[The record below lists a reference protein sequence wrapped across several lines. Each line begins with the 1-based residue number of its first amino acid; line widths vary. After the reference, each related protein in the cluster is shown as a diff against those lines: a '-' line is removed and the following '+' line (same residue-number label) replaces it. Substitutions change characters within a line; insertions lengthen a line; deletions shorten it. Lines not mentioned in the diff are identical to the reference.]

1 MIYEKLRTLP
11 RSEFPIV
18 SFKISV
24 TGSRLKFNI
33 RLCEQLS
40 QIIVDFVIN
49 VSGSIL
55 VMQLDFVGIPVELV
69 LPTQAQFISAV
80 SRNGNRTDTTVVAD
94 TLERDERTDR
104 HILYTVSGCI
114 TERSRNRPVGYPESL
129 TIIHFSLE
137 EIVMSPALTMLFV
150 INGKVLRSP
159 FWFTEIVVVLSMFS
173 IAFVP

>member
-69 LPTQAQFISAV
+69 LPAQAQFISAV

-104 HILYTVSGCI
+104 HILYTVSGCL

-129 TIIHFSLE
+129 TIIHY
-137 EIVMSPALTMLFV
+137 LFLV
-150 INGKVLRSP
+150 GGNRDVARTYNAICDKRQGFTLSVL
-159 FWFTEIVVVLSMFS
+159 VY
-173 IAFVP
+173 

>member
-114 TERSRNRPVGYPESL
+114 TERSRIDRLV
-129 TIIHFSLE
+129 TR
-137 EIVMSPALTMLFV
+137 
-150 INGKVLRSP
+150 KVL
-159 FWFTEIVVVLSMFS
+159 L
-173 IAFVP
+173 

>member
-69 LPTQAQFISAV
+69 LPTQL
-80 SRNGNRTDTTVVAD
+80 
-94 TLERDERTDR
+94 TLR
-104 HILYTVSGCI
+104 
-114 TERSRNRPVGYPESL
+114 L
-129 TIIHFSLE
+129 TPYLLKNMGFRLLHQLI
-137 EIVMSPALTMLFV
+137 
-150 INGKVLRSP
+150 
-159 FWFTEIVVVLSMFS
+159 
-173 IAFVP
+173 

>member
-104 HILYTVSGCI
+104 HILYTVSGYLAK
-114 TERSRNRPVGYPESL
+114 RARNRPIGYTERL
-129 TIIHFSLE
+129 TIIHHLFLVRGNHDVACTYDA
-137 EIVMSPALTMLFV
+137 ICNKRQGFALS
-150 INGKVLRSP
+150 VL
-159 FWFTEIVVVLSMFS
+159 VY
-173 IAFVP
+173 